1 MDGLDGLGFDP
12 EILNDIQ
19 NHFKKIQEEAGIE
32 LDENDE
38 YQKEL
43 EELIGMT
50 YEEMNEDAIKTFKTK
65 TLKVELIDDDAKFPE
80 YAYPSDS
87 GFDLFS
93 TEEVILQPFGR
104 ALVPTGIKL
113 SIPEEFEIQVRPK
126 SGLAINQGLTV
137 LNTPGTVDSG
147 YNGEIKVI
155 IFNTNNI
162 SVSIPKGTK
171 IAQAVLSPVV
181 NGKYVNLVQVN
192 KVNDGD
198 RGDNGFGSTGL
209 K

>member
-12 EILNDIQ
+12 EMLNDIQ
-19 NHFKKIQEEAGIE
+19 NHFKKIQEEAGIDINE
-32 LDENDE
+32 DDE

-43 EELIGMT
+43 EALIGMT

-65 TLKVELIDDDAKFPE
+65 TLKVELLNEDAKFPE
-80 YAYPSDS
+80 YVYPSDS

-93 TEEVILQPFGR
+93 TVEIILQPFGR
-104 ALVPTGIKL
+104 ALIPTGIKL

-155 IFNTNNI
+155 IFNTNNT
-162 SVSIPKGTK
+162 SVTIPKGTK

-181 NGKYVNLVQVN
+181 NGKYVDLIQVN
-192 KVNDGD
+192 KVSDGD